1 MNLYDFLQWLGVGGV
16 AIGTMIIGAVGM
28 KNNRIKDKKSNEQML
43 IDQLQEELKSRDT
56 RMDSITARL
65 DILER
70 DNTSLRTV
78 NHNLQIER
86 DKAILEKEKI
96 ERNLVERIDKLEKEN
111 EDLKAK
117 IIELEEKNK
126 QLEDRYSK

>member
-96 ERNLVERIDKLEKEN
+96 ERNLVERIDKLEREN

-126 QLEDRYSK
+126 QLEDRCSK

>member
-86 DKAILEKEKI
+86 DMAILEKEKI
-96 ERNLVERIDKLEKEN
+96 ERNLVERIDKLEREN

-126 QLEDRYSK
+126 QLEDRYLM

>member
-1 MNLYDFLQWLGVGGV
+1 
-16 AIGTMIIGAVGM
+16 
-28 KNNRIKDKKSNEQML
+28 ML

-86 DKAILEKEKI
+86 DMAILEKEKI
-96 ERNLVERIDKLEKEN
+96 ERNLVERIDKLEREN

-117 IIELEEKNK
+117 IIELEEKNR

>member
-28 KNNRIKDKKSNEQML
+28 KNNRKKDQKSNEQML

-126 QLEDRYSK
+126 QLEDRYLM

>member
-1 MNLYDFLQWLGVGGV
+1 
-16 AIGTMIIGAVGM
+16 
-28 KNNRIKDKKSNEQML
+28 ML

-117 IIELEEKNK
+117 IIELEAKNK
-126 QLEDRYSK
+126 QLEDRYLM

>member
-1 MNLYDFLQWLGVGGV
+1 
-16 AIGTMIIGAVGM
+16 
-28 KNNRIKDKKSNEQML
+28 
-43 IDQLQEELKSRDT
+43 
-56 RMDSITARL
+56 MDSITARL

-96 ERNLVERIDKLEKEN
+96 ERNLVERIDKLEREN

-126 QLEDRYSK
+126 QLEDRYLM

>member
-1 MNLYDFLQWLGVGGV
+1 MSLYDFLQWLGVGGV
-16 AIGTMIIGAVGM
+16 AIGTMVIGAIGM
-28 KNNRIKDKKSNEQML
+28 NNNRVKDRKSNEQVL
-43 IDQLQEELKSRDT
+43 IDQLQEELKSRDN

-70 DNTSLRTV
+70 DNTSLRTI

-86 DKAILEKEKI
+86 DMAILEKEKI
-96 ERNLVERIDKLEKEN
+96 ERNLVERIDKLEREN

-126 QLEDRYSK
+126 QLEDRYSR

>member
-1 MNLYDFLQWLGVGGV
+1 MSLYDFLQWLGVGGV
-16 AIGTMIIGAVGM
+16 AIGTMIIGAIGM
-28 KNNRIKDKKSNEQML
+28 SNNRIKDRKSNEQVL
-43 IDQLQEELKSRDT
+43 IDQLQEELQSRDT

-96 ERNLVERIDKLEKEN
+96 EMNLVERIDKLEREN

-117 IIELEEKNK
+117 IIELETKNK

>member
-28 KNNRIKDKKSNEQML
+28 KNNRTKDQKSNEQML

-96 ERNLVERIDKLEKEN
+96 ERNLVERIDKLEREN

-117 IIELEEKNK
+117 IIELEEKTSN
-126 QLEDRYSK
+126 

>member
-1 MNLYDFLQWLGVGGV
+1 
-16 AIGTMIIGAVGM
+16 
-28 KNNRIKDKKSNEQML
+28 ML

-126 QLEDRYSK
+126 QLEDRYLR

>member
-28 KNNRIKDKKSNEQML
+28 KNNRIKDQKSNEQML

-78 NHNLQIER
+78 NYNLQIER

-96 ERNLVERIDKLEKEN
+96 ERNLVERIDKLEREN

-117 IIELEEKNK
+117 INELEEKNK

>member
-16 AIGTMIIGAVGM
+16 AIGTMIIGAVGI
-28 KNNRIKDKKSNEQML
+28 KNNRITDQKSNEQML

-96 ERNLVERIDKLEKEN
+96 ERNLVERIDKLEREN

-126 QLEDRYSK
+126 QLEDRYLM

>member
-1 MNLYDFLQWLGVGGV
+1 
-16 AIGTMIIGAVGM
+16 M
-28 KNNRIKDKKSNEQML
+28 KNNRIKDQKSNEQML

-96 ERNLVERIDKLEKEN
+96 ERNLVERIDKLEREN

-126 QLEDRYSK
+126 QLEDRYLM

>member
-96 ERNLVERIDKLEKEN
+96 ERNLVERIDKLEREN

-126 QLEDRYSK
+126 QLEDRYLM

>member
-16 AIGTMIIGAVGM
+16 AIGTMIIGAIGM
-28 KNNRIKDKKSNEQML
+28 NNNRLKDQKSNEQML

-126 QLEDRYSK
+126 QLEDRYLM

>member
-16 AIGTMIIGAVGM
+16 AIGTMIIGAIGM
-28 KNNRIKDKKSNEQML
+28 NNNRLKDQKSNEQML

-86 DKAILEKEKI
+86 DMAILEKEKI
-96 ERNLVERIDKLEKEN
+96 ERNLVERIDKLEREN

-117 IIELEEKNK
+117 IIELEEKNR
-126 QLEDRYSK
+126 QLEDRCSK

>member
-96 ERNLVERIDKLEKEN
+96 ERNLVERIDKLEREN

-126 QLEDRYSK
+126 QLEDRYLR

>member
-1 MNLYDFLQWLGVGGV
+1 MSLYDFLQWLGVGGV
-16 AIGTMIIGAVGM
+16 AIGTMIIGAIGM
-28 KNNRIKDKKSNEQML
+28 NNNRVKDRKSNEQVL

-126 QLEDRYSK
+126 QLEDRYLM

>member
-28 KNNRIKDKKSNEQML
+28 KNYRIKDQKSNEQMF

-86 DKAILEKEKI
+86 DMAILEKEKI
-96 ERNLVERIDKLEKEN
+96 ERNLVERIDKLEREN

-117 IIELEEKNK
+117 IIELEEKNR

>member
-1 MNLYDFLQWLGVGGV
+1 
-16 AIGTMIIGAVGM
+16 
-28 KNNRIKDKKSNEQML
+28 ML

-86 DKAILEKEKI
+86 DRAILEKEKI

-126 QLEDRYSK
+126 QLEDRYLM

>member
-1 MNLYDFLQWLGVGGV
+1 
-16 AIGTMIIGAVGM
+16 
-28 KNNRIKDKKSNEQML
+28 ML

-96 ERNLVERIDKLEKEN
+96 ERNLVERIDKLEREN

-117 IIELEEKNK
+117 IIELEEKNR
-126 QLEDRYSK
+126 QLEDRCSK

>member
-28 KNNRIKDKKSNEQML
+28 KNNRIKDQKSNEQML

-78 NHNLQIER
+78 NYNLQIER

-96 ERNLVERIDKLEKEN
+96 
-111 EDLKAK
+111 
-117 IIELEEKNK
+117 
-126 QLEDRYSK
+126 

>member
-1 MNLYDFLQWLGVGGV
+1 
-16 AIGTMIIGAVGM
+16 
-28 KNNRIKDKKSNEQML
+28 ML

-96 ERNLVERIDKLEKEN
+96 ERNLVERIDKLEREN

-126 QLEDRYSK
+126 QLEDRYLM